1 MADAG
6 KLGLKPAFAYLC
18 QRAAEEQRRVIYAF
32 ASMSGFEIVR
42 EFEDLASGVSEFGVG
57 PGLLALL
64 RLVGRRG
71 IKTVIV
77 DSAER
82 FSPDPTN
89 QVVTYLKLQERG
101 IELIAAD
108 SPAAFVKEATVAERV
123 KQVLEVT
130 SKIDT
135 SIEAA
140 KSRKRVYS
148 TSSEPWRKTY
158 AEFAPVATALAKRLH
173 EGSRKKGVR
182 MSLREISAE
191 LAAAG
196 HLNGDGKPFHP
207 EAVRRMING
216 RAPKL
221 ISKE

>member
-1 MADAG
+1 MTDTD
-6 KLGLKPAFAYLC
+6 KRGLKPAFAYLC
-18 QRAAEEQRRVIYAF
+18 QRAADEQRRVIYAF
-32 ASMSGFEIVR
+32 AAMSGFEIVR

-77 DSAER
+77 DTAAR

-89 QVVTYLKLQERG
+89 QVVTYLKLRERG
-101 IELIAAD
+101 IDLIAAD
-108 SPAAFVKEATVAERV
+108 SPADFVKEVTVAERV

-130 SKIDT
+130 TKLDT
-135 SIEAA
+135 SIGAA
-140 KSRKRVYS
+140 KARKRSYS
-148 TSSEPWRKTY
+148 TSGEPWRKTY
-158 AEFAPVATALAKRLH
+158 AEFAPVATALARRLH
-173 EGSRKKGVR
+173 ESSRKKGAR

-221 ISKE
+221 VSKE